1 MSLGSKPE
9 TTTVAL
15 TSTLTATLLAVPAA
29 NTKRYIKHIRVTNAG
44 AATTITIGS
53 HAAAGAPVA
62 TDPGIMAFQQNIAA
76 NSSIDITFG
85 ADGFEMTSGGNP
97 ITGGCAVASGVS
109 AVFEAVLVV
118 A

>member
-29 NTKRYIKHIRVTNAG
+29 NTKRYVKHIRVTNAG
-44 AATTITIGS
+44 AATTFSMGLKTAGS
-53 HAAAGAPVA
+53 APVA
-62 TDPGIMAFQQNIAA
+62 TDPGLIGLLVPIAA
-76 NSSIDITFG
+76 NTSVDIPFG
-85 ADGFEMTSGGNP
+85 GDGLEMTSGGLP
-97 ITGGCAVASGVS
+97 ITGGCTVATGVS
-109 AVFEAVLVV
+109 AVFNSVLVV

>member
-9 TTTVAL
+9 TVTVAL

-29 NTKRYIKHIRVTNAG
+29 NTKRYIKHARVTNAG
-44 AATTITIGS
+44 AATTLTMGS

-62 TDPGIMAFQQNIAA
+62 TDPGIMAFQQQLAA
-76 NSSIDITFG
+76 NAPNDITFG
-85 ADGFEMTSGGNP
+85 ADGFEMTNAGNP
-97 ITGGCAVASGVS
+97 ITGGCAAASGVS
-109 AVFEAVLVV
+109 VTFESVLVV